1 MLAPPQPTATT
12 AAPPEMQRQGSVA
25 PATPPAAASAIA
37 GVGAGVGAGVEA
49 VPPRGWVL
57 VTGAS
62 TGIGRACAVELARA
76 GFGVFAGVRRECDG
90 RAVEA
95 AAGGSAPVRHLLL
108 DVTDEGGVGEAVAR
122 MGRVVGGGGL
132 AGVVNN
138 AGISVAGPV
147 EFVPLDEWRRQFEVN
162 LFGLVAVTQAVLPLL
177 RQRVATAGRGTARLV
192 NMSSIAGRIA
202 QPVLGP
208 YGASK
213 FAIESVSDSL
223 RLELRSQGIPVCLI
237 EPGAVDT
244 HLWDKACDGADAMRP
259 GHAARSVYG
268 RLIDGVLAGA
278 ERAHSTA
285 CHPSRVARAVLAC
298 LTKRRPPTRT
308 FVGLEIKSG
317 AIAKR
322 FLPDRFF
329 DLMVGRYYAVPR

>member
-1 MLAPPQPTATT
+1 MLAPPPTVAPPEPHRQTT
-12 AAPPEMQRQGSVA
+12 AAASPSAPPSA
-25 PATPPAAASAIA
+25 PPAHAAAGTPPR
-37 GVGAGVGAGVEA
+37 
-49 VPPRGWVL
+49 RGWVL

-62 TGIGRACAVELARA
+62 TGIGRACAVELSRA

-90 RAVEA
+90 SAVEA
-95 AAGGSAPVRHLLL
+95 DAAGHAGGVGGTVRHLLL
-108 DVTDEGGVGEAVAR
+108 DVTDDGEVAAAVGRIDRAV
-122 MGRVVGGGGL
+122 GPGGL

-147 EFVPLDEWRRQFEVN
+147 EFVPVDHWRRQFEVN
-162 LFGLVAVTQAVLPLL
+162 LFGLIAVTQATLPLL
-177 RQRVATAGRGTARLV
+177 RARVAAAGRGSARIV

-223 RLELRSQGIPVCLI
+223 RLELRAQGIPVCLV

-244 HLWDKACDGADAMRP
+244 HLWDKACDAAGAMQP
-259 GHAARSVYG
+259 GHAARTVYG

-278 ERAHSTA
+278 DRAHSHA
-285 CHPSRVARAVLAC
+285 CHPSQVARAVVAC

-308 FVGLEIKSG
+308 FVGLDAKSG
-317 AIAKR
+317 AMAKR

-329 DLMVGRYYAVPR
+329 DVMVGRYYAVPR